1 MKGEGEKRKPTDARV
16 CARGKRIACGCF
28 LLEIIHAKNPPRSGR
43 KKAANLDSKAPRFFD
58 FLRGFSRMNWGS
70 LRGPD
75 TAVPSVRAIGK
86 TKARSVRNGFAQR
99 KRAANELFSLTL
111 LLSVID
117 NFC

>member
-1 MKGEGEKRKPTDARV
+1 
-16 CARGKRIACGCF
+16 
-28 LLEIIHAKNPPRSGR
+28 
-43 KKAANLDSKAPRFFD
+43 
-58 FLRGFSRMNWGS
+58 MNWGS
-70 LRGPD
+70 LRGAE
-75 TAVPSVRAIGK
+75 TAVSSVRAKGK

>member
-1 MKGEGEKRKPTDARV
+1 MRAYAREAKKLYVVGFYWSSFVLKKRRGTGKRKLRILTQYLPTFSICCEV
-16 CARGKRIACGCF
+16 FCAWIA
-28 LLEIIHAKNPPRSGR
+28 
-43 KKAANLDSKAPRFFD
+43 
-58 FLRGFSRMNWGS
+58 GS
-70 LRGPD
+70 LRVPD
-75 TAVPSVRAIGK
+75 AAVSSVRAKSK

>member
-1 MKGEGEKRKPTDARV
+1 
-16 CARGKRIACGCF
+16 
-28 LLEIIHAKNPPRSGR
+28 
-43 KKAANLDSKAPRFFD
+43 
-58 FLRGFSRMNWGS
+58 MNWGS
-70 LRGPD
+70 LRGPE
-75 TAVPSVRAIGK
+75 TAVSSVRAKCK

>member
-1 MKGEGEKRKPTDARV
+1 MKKKNENWLMRAYAR
-16 CARGKRIACGCF
+16 
-28 LLEIIHAKNPPRSGR
+28 EAKKLYVIGFYWSSFVLKKTPRNGR
-43 KKAANLDSKAPRFFD
+43 KKAANFDSIPPYFFD
-58 FLRGFSRMNWGS
+58 LLRGF
-70 LRGPD
+70 LRVNCGEF
-75 TAVPSVRAIGK
+75 ASSGRARFSVRAKCK